1 MTKPTGP
8 IALSPSLHLPA
19 DAVTQTFACI
29 ARRGHGKTY
38 AAQKLAE
45 EMLAAGDQIVAIDP
59 VGVWYALRL
68 AGAGGAGFD
77 IPVFGGEHGDLPLSP
92 DAGKLIAQVLV
103 ERGCSA
109 VLDVSGMRKGERTR
123 FLTDLGEE
131 LVHRKKVQRSPMH
144 IFLEEA
150 QTVVPQRPM
159 PGQERLIGA
168 WQDMV
173 LIGRNFGVGIT
184 LISQRPQLLHKDV
197 LNQTECLLV
206 GQLTGPQERKTIEG
220 WIVEQGL
227 DLKALV
233 AELPSLPRGT
243 MWVWSPQW
251 LGITVKVKIGAKRTF
266 DGSRTPDATTR
277 TAAPAPLDPEEVSQ
291 LREQLHDLVE
301 EAEQN
306 NPIALRRRIAEL
318 EAELAEEATAPE
330 PVVEVREVPMIAPEL
345 VEYFRSAVQLVAD
358 NAAAIVRAI
367 EGMPQPER
375 VPLPVRAPLP
385 PITIPHQ
392 EPVQMP
398 APSKRQPGVTS
409 AVPDGVSGPQV
420 RLLTALRWHQG
431 TDQQYCPKVLLA
443 FLAGVSP
450 KSSAFG
456 NNLGALR
463 TRGLIDYPASGMVAL
478 TEAGEGVA
486 GAHPKKRLT
495 TAALQAVVLAS
506 MTAPQRR
513 ILEHLIRVHPRAID
527 RAALADLAGA
537 SAKSSAYGNNLGA
550 LRSLGFLDYTADRR
564 VIASGLLFLQGS

>member
-1 MTKPTGP
+1 MTKTTGP

-45 EMLAAGDQIVAIDP
+45 EMLAAGDQVVAIDP

-68 AGAGGAGFD
+68 AGAGGPGFD

-144 IFLEEA
+144 LFLEEA

-251 LGITVKVKIGAKRTF
+251 LGITVKVQIGAKRTF

-301 EAEQN
+301 EAEQS

-318 EAELAEEATAPE
+318 EAELAQEATAPE
-330 PVVEVREVPMIAPEL
+330 PVVEVREVPVIAPEL
-345 VEYFRSAVQLVAD
+345 VEYFRTAAQLLMD

-367 EGMPQPER
+367 EGMPHPER
-375 VPLPVRAPLP
+375 LPRPVVAPAR
-385 PITIPHQ
+385 PIAIAPA
-392 EPVQMP
+392 VP
-398 APSKRQPGVTS
+398 APSKPQPTVTGP
-409 AVPDGVSGPQV
+409 VPDGVSGPQV
-420 RLLTALRWHQG
+420 RLLTALRWHLAAG
-431 TDQQYCPKVLLA
+431 RRHCPKVLLA
-443 FLAGVSP
+443 FLAGASP
-450 KSSAFG
+450 KSSAFT

-478 TEAGEGVA
+478 TAEGEYVA
-486 GAHPKKRLT
+486 PLPAERLT
-495 TAALQAVVLAS
+495 TASLQAVILAAIS
-506 MTAPQRR
+506 GPQRR
-513 ILEHLIRVHPRAID
+513 ILEHLIRVHPRRLD
-527 RAALADLAGA
+527 RGALADLAGA
-537 SAKSSAYGNNLGA
+537 SAKSSAYTNNLGA
-550 LRSLGFLDYTADRR
+550 LRSLGFLNYTADRQ
-564 VIASGLLFLQGS
+564 VIASDLLFLQRN